1 MAAALSNGI
10 KHARATRMTDV
21 LMSDACGPSACD
33 TQADQTDAT
42 DATDAYV
49 TWTSEALEPAR
60 VLLRPARPAEPCGMF
75 HVHITDVTIDGL
87 DTDASA
93 AELACGHVF
102 HAPALA
108 LHFLTNNMRC
118 PVCRR
123 GPADKAQISSF
134 APALQPDLTRLALA
148 MHAREVAERAQ
159 ETFGVDVSVEALLRD
174 CLFEVYMQWAP
185 DADAERHKR
194 HRATHTRDRCT
205 RLVSPL
211 RLAAAPPAS
220 PASNEN
226 QNTESPESAENQNT
240 ESAQRHTPDLYATH
254 RSFQRHFSTNLAQ
267 LLPGQHIISL
277 SLSHP
282 LMPESAR
289 SPMFDKSALLAA
301 AAAGTRI
308 ALSRN
313 IGYVLPV
320 HSDAGLVLN
329 LYLHT
334 SYLSLVLVQQMI
346 HWERQL
352 S

>member
-1 MAAALSNGI
+1 
-10 KHARATRMTDV
+10 
-21 LMSDACGPSACD
+21 
-33 TQADQTDAT
+33 
-42 DATDAYV
+42 
-49 TWTSEALEPAR
+49 
-60 VLLRPARPAEPCGMF
+60 MF
-75 HVHITDVTIDGL
+75 HVPITDVTIDGL
-87 DTDASA
+87 ATDAIPADATA
-93 AELACGHVF
+93 AELVCGHVF

-123 GPADKAQISSF
+123 GHADKAQISSF

-174 CLFEVYMQWAP
+174 CLFEVHMQWAP
-185 DADAERHKR
+185 DADQERHKR
-194 HRATHTRDRCT
+194 QRATHTRDRCM

-211 RLAAAPPAS
+211 RLAAAAPES
-220 PASNEN
+220 P
-226 QNTESPESAENQNT
+226 TSPESAENQNT
-240 ESAQRHTPDLYATH
+240 DSPTSPHNHTPDLYATH

-277 SLSHP
+277 GLSHP

-346 HWERQL
+346 HWEHQL